1 MIKAKVEYLHSWY
14 LLLMSLLTLLFLL
27 LSPYP
32 LANAVLVLLIHYF
45 CFKNGMTG
53 RILFRHIFYSLLFAA
68 MMFGM
73 NYLWRS
79 VRGEVNIIETLNLS
93 GKLFL
98 LVLASMASARFI
110 NYTKVIMY
118 LIIHQGLKVLWGYP
132 LMIALNSI
140 VLFKEEYE
148 KIKLSG
154 RLRNLSAK
162 DKVGLL
168 FPLLVF
174 AIRHSQRGSLSL
186 VTRGLHPSKSF
197 YFSYETTRH
206 DKKIFL
212 SFMVAYSF
220 LVIGALAYFYN
231 FR

>member
-1 MIKAKVEYLHSWY
+1 MIKAKVEYIHSWY
-14 LLLMSLLTLLFLL
+14 LLLMSILSLLFLL
-27 LSPYP
+27 LSPYL
-32 LANAVLVLLIHYF
+32 LANTIIVILIHFF
-45 CFKNGMTG
+45 CFKNGMG
-53 RILFRHIFYSLLFAA
+53 GKILLRHILYSLLFAA

-79 VRGEVNIIETLNLS
+79 VKGAVDINETLHLS

-197 YFSYETTRH
+197 YFSYETTRK
-206 DKKIFL
+206 DKTKFL
-212 SFMVAYSF
+212 SFIVAYAF
-220 LVIGALAYFYN
+220 LAIGTLAYFYN

>member
-1 MIKAKVEYLHSWY
+1 MKGKVEYIHSWY
-14 LLLMSLLTLLFLL
+14 LLLISLFSLFFLL
-27 LSPYP
+27 LSSY
-32 LANAVLVLLIHYF
+32 LLLNALLVIIIHYF
-45 CFKNGMTG
+45 CFKNGMTAK
-53 RILFRHIFYSLLFAA
+53 ILFRHIIYSLLFAS

-79 VRGEVNIIETLNLS
+79 VKSDINVNESLLLS

-140 VLFKEEYE
+140 VLFKDEYE

-162 DKVGLL
+162 DKIGLL

-206 DKKIFL
+206 DRKLFL
-212 SFMVAYSF
+212 SFIVVYAF
-220 LVIGALAYFYN
+220 LVIGTLAYYFN